1 MICLKKAS
9 TNINNDRKGEA
20 SCLGT
25 SKLLLVDGEL
35 DIVAGAIGV
44 LLLLCSNVSGYIKQR
59 GEIKARVSI

>member
-25 SKLLLVDGEL
+25 SKLLLAVGDL
-35 DIVAGAIGV
+35 HVAVVSIGALSDEASTGV
-44 LLLLCSNVSGYIKQR
+44 LLLLDSNV
-59 GEIKARVSI
+59 